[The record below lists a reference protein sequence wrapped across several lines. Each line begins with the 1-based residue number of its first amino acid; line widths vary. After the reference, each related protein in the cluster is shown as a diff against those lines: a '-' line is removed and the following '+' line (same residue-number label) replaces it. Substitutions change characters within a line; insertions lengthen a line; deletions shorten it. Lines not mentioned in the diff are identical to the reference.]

1 MHIDEFRIRVRNFIA
16 AHAPTGPFY
25 DGIRVPR
32 SPDAEAALRAWY
44 ASLFDAGLIGGSWP
58 TRYGGRPDHSP
69 HHDAVVMEEIV
80 RARAPRPIDQVL
92 LASHLIITFGTEA
105 QRDEYLPR
113 IRSAEDIWCQV
124 FSEPDVGSD
133 LARLSTKAVEQPD
146 GTFCV
151 DGQKVW
157 STDAQWS
164 QMGVLLARTDRS
176 AKPHA
181 GLTVFLLDMTT
192 PGVGIRPIR
201 EMTGSSEFC
210 EVHLDQVV
218 IPPEQILGELNQG
231 WTVVNSGLA
240 SERAYVGANSVLLA
254 QLLNDIAELA
264 GHVDYLSGPA
274 ADDPLVSEQLA
285 DFKAR
290 VAAVQCLAAD
300 VVSQVGAGT
309 DHPSD
314 GLLAKLAYT
323 ELNVALCAYAMTMMA
338 GGRLRPSGEPVAA
351 RLEHAM
357 LWSRALTI
365 SGGSSEIVRNL
376 IANQL
381 LRLPRSW

>member
-1 MHIDEFRIRVRNFIA
+1 MHTDEFRTRVRNFIA
-16 AHAPTGPFY
+16 AQAPTGQFY
-25 DGIRVPR
+25 DGVRVPR
-32 SPDAEAALRAWY
+32 SPDAEGALRGWY

-58 TRYGGRPDHSP
+58 AQYGGRPDHSLR
-69 HHDAVVMEEIV
+69 HDAVVMEEIV

-105 QRDEYLPR
+105 QREKYLPR
-113 IRSAEDIWCQV
+113 IRSAEDIWCQL

-133 LARLSTKAVEQPD
+133 LARLSTKAIERPD

-164 QMGVLLARTDRS
+164 QMGVLIARTDRS

-201 EMTGSSEFC
+201 EMTGSDEFC

-231 WTVVNSGLA
+231 WAVVNSGLA

-254 QLLNDIAELA
+254 QLLDDIVELS

-274 ADDPLVSEQLA
+274 ADDPVVSEQLA

-300 VVSQVGAGT
+300 VVSQVIAGT

-323 ELNVALCAYAMTMMA
+323 ELNVALCSYAMTMMA
-338 GGRLRPSGEPVAA
+338 GGRLRPSGQPVAA

-376 IANQL
+376 IATQL
-381 LRLPRSW
+381 LQLPRSW